1 MRIGICRRDRSHP
14 VAPRPRS
21 APPGPAAPGDL
32 AARPNRPPRRAAMA
46 EERLEVLVKTLDS
59 QTRSFQVEPEI
70 SVREFKERIAGA
82 VSIAAE
88 KQRLIY
94 QGRVLQDDKKLKE
107 YNVGG
112 KVIHLVERAPP
123 QAQSPSSGGP
133 SGLGSSSTPHNGGG
147 PRGPGHDRN
156 ANSYVM
162 VGTFNL
168 PIDGS
173 SVDVHINMDQAPVQS
188 EPRVRL
194 LVAQY
199 MLRDIQGILNRLEQG
214 SGGARSPTQAEGPP
228 EEPPAP
234 PAEERMEASEP
245 AATGSEEPPQPG
257 PEPPPAPENA
267 VNHPSPAELVE
278 VLGELRRLEGRL
290 EPFRQRYQEIL
301 GSAASADYN
310 NNTEGRDEAQRLV
323 NLVGEGQRLLGN
335 ALVALS
341 ELRCNLGGPP
351 PRPLHLARP
360 LPHYGPPMLL
370 QQAAIPI
377 QGPPGAQPGP
387 PRVIRISHQT
397 VEPVVMMHMNIQD
410 SGTQAAGGAAGPPG
424 HGLGMGGAPLQ
435 LPPLPPEFL
444 QAVAHQ
450 ITQQA
455 VAAAASAAT
464 GQAVG
469 GFQAPARVVI
479 ARPTAPPPRPTHP
492 GAPQAAAPAPGG
504 ASLAQV
510 ISGLVGQL
518 LMQPLVLAQG
528 GSSSASPTPPPS
540 SSSSSPPAPTPPPA
554 GPSPTVGG
562 APGGP
567 VASAPPPPADSS
579 PSPPVGGAEEPPLAQ
594 LLGGLLGAGPAPAV
608 AVAMPGVPAFLQ
620 GVADFLQATQG
631 SPAPSSEAPPSID
644 SPLSPPSPLPPLSP
658 PPPTPPPPPPPPS
671 DESPPS
677 PSPSPS
683 PAAGG
688 GVRPGGPPEP
698 LPPEFFTSVVQGVLS
713 SMLGSLGAPPP
724 GPPESIAAFL
734 QRLSGSPGFLE
745 AGGQGPE
752 GFFGAL
758 LALICQHLSMVDV
771 VLLLHGRCQPLQRLQ
786 PLLRRCFRQRY
797 LGGREPT
804 DANVRAVTHTLIT
817 GLEEFIRESFAGV
830 RVADGVDITRT
841 NVEFLQEQFNRIAL
855 HVLRCTD
862 GTFGPRLLELCNR
875 GLFECLALN
884 LHCLR
889 GERAALGALISDRI
903 RRLSADVSPSLVSWL
918 TAVVGMR
925 LQAVLEQMPVTPEQ
939 VLPYVRRLGEPA
951 PPQPLPEEPMDVQEA
966 EPPLEDAQRD
976 GAGSPAPAT
985 TAEEALPPESEPWAA
1000 AVPPEW
1006 VPIIREDIQTQRKVK
1021 QQPPLS
1027 DAYLTGMP
1035 AKRRKTMQAE
1045 GPPLLLAEAVGRA
1058 ARAVGVR
1065 PLGPPESLSRELSEG
1080 PLQEGY
1086 RQQLQADLQRRL
1098 RADPDFSPRRF
1109 PNAHRAFNEGPPPRG
1124 PPQ

>member
-1 MRIGICRRDRSHP
+1 
-14 VAPRPRS
+14 
-21 APPGPAAPGDL
+21 
-32 AARPNRPPRRAAMA
+32 MA

-168 PIDGS
+168 P
-173 SVDVHINMDQAPVQS
+173 S
-188 EPRVRL
+188 EPRMRL
-194 LVAQY
+194 LVAQH
-199 MLRDIQGILNRLEQG
+199 MLRDIQGILNRLEG
-214 SGGARSPTQAEGPP
+214 SSGARSPAQAEGPVPPLP
-228 EEPPAP
+228 EEPPAEP
-234 PAEERMEASEP
+234 PATPPEERMEASEP
-245 AATGSEEPPQPG
+245 AATGSEEPTQPG
-257 PEPPPAPENA
+257 PEPPQAPEGA

-310 NNTEGRDEAQRLV
+310 NNTEGREEAQRLV

-377 QGPPGAQPGP
+377 QINVGTTVTMTGNGARAPAPPGPAESPPGPPPAPPAAPGDPPEGLPPPPGPPQPSGPPGAQPGP

-410 SGTQAAGGAAGPPG
+410 SGSQAAGGAAGPPG

-479 ARPTAPPPRPTHP
+479 ARPTAPTPRPTHP
-492 GAPQAAAPAPGG
+492 GAPQATATPAPGGG

-528 GSSSASPTPPPS
+528 GSSTAAPAPPPVSSSSGPPPTPPT
-540 SSSSSPPAPTPPPA
+540 AATPPPA
-554 GPSPTVGG
+554 APSPTAGG

-567 VASAPPPPADSS
+567 VPSASAPPTSSSSPPA
-579 PSPPVGGAEEPPLAQ
+579 GGAEEPPLAQ

-631 SPAPSSEAPPSID
+631 SPAPPADAPPPSD
-644 SPLSPPSPLPPLSP
+644 SAPPASDAAPPPSPPPPPEGSPPSP
-658 PPPTPPPPPPPPS
+658 PPS
-671 DESPPS
+671 S
-677 PSPSPS
+677 
-683 PAAGG
+683 AGG
-688 GVRPGGPPEP
+688 ARPGGPPEA

-745 AGGQGPE
+745 GGGQGPD

-804 DANVRAVTHTLIT
+804 DANVRAATHTLIT

-830 RVADGVDITRT
+830 RVAEGVDITRT

-862 GTFGPRLLELCNR
+862 GSFGPRLLELCNR

-951 PPQPLPEEPMDVQEA
+951 SRQPLPEEPMDMQEA
-966 EPPLEDAQRD
+966 EPPPEEAQRD

-1058 ARAVGVR
+1058 ARAAGAR

-1098 RADPDFSPRRF
+1098 REDPDFSPRRF
-1109 PNAHRAFNEGPPPRG
+1109 PNAHRAFNEGPPRG
-1124 PPQ
+1124 PTQ